1 MKRTQNPAHSSTL
14 TTQTEHIHSKSG
26 VRCKQCAGALILM
39 VLCLL
44 VPLLPARAATHTFTV
59 SAAGAYTRA
68 QPLLSAPRKAPVFA
82 GDQHVAITR
91 TADNAWVQLQ
101 AGWLL
106 AQYGKLDG
114 DIAALPAV
122 PPLRNTQKQS
132 PVALP
137 RWVTPITAAA
147 KKLYAAKSPNKDANA
162 FTVIGDCNSV
172 PEAYAGRLAMGLFDA
187 GSTPQFAP
195 AIERFAPSF
204 ARNSVAAFAG
214 FNSASVLDPQW
225 ANPQFCM
232 AGEGPLDCEV
242 RRSKASIAF
251 VALGTGDQFT
261 WKDFEKNYR
270 AVIERLMAGKVL
282 PVLVTKADDLE
293 SQQGG
298 AAPGFINEVVRRLG
312 KEYGVPVIDFWAATR
327 GLPDFGMRWEGNENF
342 HMSAAGS
349 DLRILLTLHTLA
361 AVTTP

>member
-1 MKRTQNPAHSSTL
+1 MNTKDTASQFSISRSCN
-14 TTQTEHIHSKSG
+14 EHVPSG
-26 VRCKQCAGALILM
+26 GRVRSFSLVALVVALWLLM
-39 VLCLL
+39 A
-44 VPLLPARAATHTFTV
+44 PARTHAATNTFAIT
-59 SAAGAYTRA
+59 AAGAYTRA
-68 QPLLSAPRKAPVFA
+68 QPLLSAPRKTPVFA
-82 GDQHVAITR
+82 GEAHTAIAR
-91 TADNAWVQLQ
+91 TSDNIWIQLD

-106 AQYGKLDG
+106 AQYGKFDG
-114 DIAALPAV
+114 DMTALPV
-122 PPLRNTQKQS
+122 HDPSTKPQRQT
-132 PVALP
+132 PMVLP
-137 RWVTPITAAA
+137 KWITPISAFA
-147 KKLYAAKSPNKDANA
+147 KKTLAMKARSKDANV

-172 PEAYAGRLAMGLFDA
+172 PEAYVGRLAMGLFDV
-187 GSTPQFAP
+187 GSVPQFAP

-232 AGEGPLDCEV
+232 AGEGPLDCEL

-270 AVIERLMAGKVL
+270 AVIERLLARKVL

-298 AAPGFINEVVRRLG
+298 APVGYLNDVVRKLG
-312 KEYGVPVIDFWAATR
+312 KEYDVPVIDFWAATR
-327 GLPDFGMRWEGNENF
+327 TLPNHGMRWEGNENF

-361 AVTTP
+361 ALTA

>member
-1 MKRTQNPAHSSTL
+1 MDKPHPQPFPIGEGRADVSPFGRKR
-14 TTQTEHIHSKSG
+14 G
-26 VRCKQCAGALILM
+26 WGGAQ
-39 VLCLL
+39 LL
-44 VPLLPARAATHTFTV
+44 VICLIALLFITPSPARATTNTFTLT
-59 SAAGAYTRA
+59 AAGAYTRE
-68 QPLLSAPRKAPVFA
+68 QPLLSAPRKTPVFA
-82 GDQHVAITR
+82 GETHSAIAR
-91 TADNAWVQLQ
+91 TSDNLWIQID

-106 AQYGKLDG
+106 AQYGTLDG
-114 DIAALPAV
+114 DLNALPAV
-122 PPLRNTQKQS
+122 ALPTKPQKQS
-132 PVALP
+132 AVSLP
-137 RWVTPITAAA
+137 KWITPISSTA
-147 KKLYAAKSPNKDANA
+147 KTLYATKSPNKLPNA

-172 PEAYAGRLAMGLFDA
+172 PEAYAGRLAMGLFDVSA
-187 GSTPQFAP
+187 VRQFAP

-225 ANPQFCM
+225 ANPQVCM
-232 AGEGPLDCEV
+232 AGEGPLDCEL
-242 RRSKASIAF
+242 RRSRASIAF

-270 AVIERLMAGKVL
+270 AVIERLLAGMVL

-298 AAPGFINEVVRRLG
+298 APAGFINDVVRKLG
-312 KEYGVPVIDFWAATR
+312 KEYDLPVIDFWAATR
-327 GLPDFGMRWEGNENF
+327 SLPDYGMRWEGNENF

>member
-1 MKRTQNPAHSSTL
+1 LGRDWGWGSAQLFVICLA
-14 TTQTEHIHSKSG
+14 
-26 VRCKQCAGALILM
+26 ALLLM
-39 VLCLL
+39 A
-44 VPLLPARAATHTFTV
+44 PLPARAATNLFTIT
-59 SAAGAYTRA
+59 AAGAYTRA
-68 QPLLSAPRKAPVFA
+68 QPLLSAPRKTPVFA
-82 GDQHVAITR
+82 GEAHTALAR
-91 TADNAWVQLQ
+91 TADKQWIQLD

-106 AQYGKLDG
+106 AQYGAFDG
-114 DIAALPAV
+114 DITALPVVTPSKSAAKQTR
-122 PPLRNTQKQS
+122 PPLPK
-132 PVALP
+132 
-137 RWVTPITAAA
+137 WITPITSAA
-147 KKLYAAKSPNKDANA
+147 KRIYAMKAAGKAPNA

-187 GSTPQFAP
+187 GSVPQFAP

-225 ANPQFCM
+225 ANPQVCRP
-232 AGEGPLDCEV
+232 GESPLDCEV
-242 RRSKASIAF
+242 RHSRASIAF

-261 WKDFEKNYR
+261 WKDFEGNYR
-270 AVIERLMAGKVL
+270 TVIERLISKNVL

-298 AAPGFINEVVRRLG
+298 APAGFINDVVRRLG
-312 KEYGVPVIDFWAATR
+312 KEYAVPVIDFWAATR
-327 GLPDFGMRWEGNENF
+327 SLPDYGMRWEGNENF